1 MNRETVGGAGLNRAL
16 LTVPTL
22 PVRQVS
28 MEQLQERLQSTVRVE
43 NQAAA
48 IRAEV
53 VAEMER
59 RRGTAL
65 AEAALRED
73 ALLPRRR
80 SRSEVETA
88 RQLQDLPKTWEGLQ
102 SGEISFDN
110 ARIIA
115 GAARR
120 GEIDEGELADLAKT
134 LSPDKFAA
142 AVRKHEQARS
152 ADDGVSKLEHQRS
165 RRFAR
170 IKTDIEDGMTV
181 MYGRFDPVTGAR
193 IETAVSQMMNRLWH
207 KEDSGNRATA
217 GQRMA
222 DAMARLLTREG
233 NGRPQNTRLLVM
245 ADFDTVSGQ
254 LGDPRLEDGTPVPAG
269 TLRRLACDAQILPAI
284 FAGPSVPLDL
294 GRARR
299 TASGPQRAALVA
311 RDKRCIGCGA
321 KASWCQA
328 HHIKHWQDGGPT
340 DLDNMCLLCSRCHH
354 KVHDQDWTVHKAPT
368 GRYFLRRPPKRIG
381 RPPRQ
386 VDTYRRRRTRR
397 SRRRRPIKQRK

>member
-1 MNRETVGGAGLNRAL
+1 MNRETVGGTGLNQAL

-22 PVRQVS
+22 PVQQVS

-43 NQAAA
+43 NQTAA

-59 RRGTAL
+59 RRGTEL
-65 AEAALRED
+65 AEAVLRED

-102 SGEISFDN
+102 RGEISFDN

-120 GEIDEGELADLAKT
+120 GEIDEGELAELAKT

-142 AVRKHEQARS
+142 VVRKHEQARS

-181 MYGRFDPVTGAR
+181 LYGRFDPVTGAR
-193 IETAVSQMMNRLWH
+193 IETAVSHMMNQLWH
-207 KEDSGNRATA
+207 EEDSRNRATA

-233 NGRPQNTRLLVM
+233 NGRCQDTRLLVI

-254 LGDPRLEDGTPVPAG
+254 LGNAHLEDGTPVPAG

-284 FAGPSVPLDL
+284 FAGPSAPLDL

-299 TASGPQRAALVA
+299 TASGPQRSALVA
-311 RDKRCIGCGA
+311 RDKHCIGCGA

-328 HHIKHWQDGGPT
+328 HHIKHWQDGGTT

-354 KVHDQDWTVHKAPT
+354 KVHDQDWTVHKTPT
-368 GRYFLRRPPKRIG
+368 GEYFLRRPSKRIG
-381 RPPRQ
+381 RSSRQ
-386 VDTYRRRRTRR
+386 ADRYRRRRTRR
-397 SRRRRPIKQRK
+397 SKRRRPVKQRQ